1 MLIEFIKGLVFFS
14 KIIKFAC
21 QYDPRAGR
29 KSLFK
34 IISPPTLLLSIRE
47 ANYQTPAV
55 VLDRKLLLN
64 ENAAI
69 VRRFANNVLRV
80 IQPYISAK

>member
-47 ANYQTPAV
+47 ANYQT
-55 VLDRKLLLN
+55 
-64 ENAAI
+64 AAE
-69 VRRFANNVLRV
+69 
-80 IQPYISAK
+80 